1 MQMRRWVAGRLG
13 GVGGTYAVEKMLME
27 AAFND
32 CLRMHVRANA

>member
-1 MQMRRWVAGRLG
+1 MKWWVAGWVG

-32 CLRMHVRANA
+32 CLCMHVRTNA